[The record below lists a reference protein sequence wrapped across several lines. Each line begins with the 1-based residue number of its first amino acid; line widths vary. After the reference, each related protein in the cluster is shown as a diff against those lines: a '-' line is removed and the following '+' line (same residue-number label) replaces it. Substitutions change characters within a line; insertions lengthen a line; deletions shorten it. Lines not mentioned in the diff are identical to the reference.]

1 MCIANG
7 LNSRQVEW
15 YDWKLLV
22 LTNVEVGEKDAVE
35 NMFSQ
40 NILDLSSTNI
50 LNYQNS
56 NNHVGL

>member
-1 MCIANG
+1 MCIAKG

-22 LTNVEVGEKDAVE
+22 LTNVEVGEKDAVG

-40 NILDLSSTNI
+40 NILDFSSTNI